1 MKKQTEIMVP
11 IPNPLT
17 GTYTLVPL
25 STMSEAQI
33 IEYAQK
39 QQQAE

>member
-1 MKKQTEIMVP
+1 MVP
-11 IPNPLT
+11 VPNLTT

-25 STMSEAQI
+25 SSMSEAQI

-39 QQQAE
+39 QQQAEELKRLK